1 MNPPEK
7 KRLPASPEEWLG
19 HAKSD
24 LKLARLGKESKDV
37 LPQQICFHAQQ
48 AVEKTFKAAL
58 LLYKIDFP
66 LTHDI
71 EELIDIIEGSN
82 ISLPSEFLEAG
93 ILTPYAVETRYPGYW
108 DEITKDDVNEAIT
121 LAEKVILWAEGK
133 INYGERVEI
142 LK

>member
-7 KRLPASPEEWLG
+7 KRFPALPEEWVVY
-19 HAKSD
+19 ANSD
-24 LKLARLGKESKDV
+24 LNLARLGQESKDV

-48 AVEKTFKAAL
+48 AVEKAFKAVL
-58 LLYKIDFP
+58 LFSRVEFP

-71 EELIDIIEGSN
+71 EELIDISDQAG

-108 DEITKDDVNEAIT
+108 GEITEHNVTEAIG
-121 LAEKVILWAEGK
+121 LAEKIVKWAEEYIAEK
-133 INYGERVEI
+133 
-142 LK
+142 K